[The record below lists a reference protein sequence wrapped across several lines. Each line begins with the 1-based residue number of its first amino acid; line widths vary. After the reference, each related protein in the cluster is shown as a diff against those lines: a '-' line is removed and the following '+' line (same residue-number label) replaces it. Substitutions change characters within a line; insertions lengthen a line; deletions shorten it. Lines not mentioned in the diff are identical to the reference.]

1 MGGDQGPIP
10 VVAGMARVAKKD
22 PDVTFVVHGNKD
34 ELKKR
39 LKKYKALNDRYE
51 IKPTTKVIS
60 MDTKPSTALR
70 NGRDSSMWSTIETL
84 RTGLANVAISCGN
97 TGALMA
103 TAMLNL
109 KKAPG
114 VSRPAIACLCPSPN
128 ASGFNVLLDVGAD
141 IKANEKDLLC
151 YSIMGSKFAQN
162 GLQLNKP
169 RIGLL
174 NVGTESHK
182 GRSEIKAA
190 YDLISGH
197 EEPNGYEFVGFVEG
211 TEIFSDR
218 VDVIVTDG
226 FTGNTAIKSSE
237 GAARVIRNQLR
248 QAFAHTLFS
257 RIGGFF
263 AYTSLRRFF
272 KRIDPRRA
280 NGGVFLG
287 LNGIVIKS
295 HGGSD
300 AVGIEA
306 AIDLGVKLARSK
318 SF

>member
-1 MGGDQGPIP
+1 MGGDQGPVP
-10 VVAGMARVAKKD
+10 VVAGMAKVAKKD
-22 PDVTFVVHGNKD
+22 PDVAFIVHGN
-34 ELKKR
+34 ENQLNKR
-39 LKKYKALNDRYE
+39 IKKYKTLENRCE
-51 IKPTTKVIS
+51 IRATSKVIS
-60 MDTKPSTALR
+60 MDTKPTTALR
-70 NGRDSSMWSTIETL
+70 TGRDSSMWSTIDTL
-84 RTGLANVAISCGN
+84 KAGLANVAVSCGN

-109 KKAPG
+109 KKASG

-128 ASGFNVLLDVGAD
+128 ESGFNVLLDAGAD
-141 IKANEKDLLC
+141 IRADERDLLC
-151 YSIMGSKFAQN
+151 YCILGTRFAQN
-162 GLQLNKP
+162 GLTINKP

-190 YDLISGH
+190 FNLISENEH
-197 EEPNGYEFVGFVEG
+197 QNGYEFIGFVEG
-211 TEIFSDR
+211 TDIFSSK

-237 GAARVIRNQLR
+237 GAARVIRSQLH
-248 QAFAHTLFS
+248 QAFTHSPFS
-257 RIGGFF
+257 RIGSFF

-272 KRIDPRRA
+272 KRIDPRRS

-295 HGGSD
+295 HGSSD
-300 AVGIEA
+300 AIGIAA
-306 AIDLGVKLARSK
+306 AIKLGVKLARSN

>member
-10 VVAGMARVAKKD
+10 VVAGMARVAKRD
-22 PDVTFVVHGNKD
+22 PDVAFVVHGDKSQ
-34 ELKKR
+34 LKKR
-39 LKKYKALNDRYE
+39 IKKYKALSTRCE
-51 IKPTTKVIS
+51 VKPSTKVIS
-60 MDTKPSTALR
+60 MDIKPSIALR
-70 NGRDSSMWSTIETL
+70 NGKDSSMWSTIDTL
-84 RTGLANVAISCGN
+84 KTGLANVAVSCGN

-103 TAMLNL
+103 MSMLNL
-109 KKAPG
+109 RKAAG

-128 ASGFNVLLDVGAD
+128 ESGFNVLLDAGAD
-141 IKANEKDLLC
+141 IKADERDLLC
-151 YSIMGSKFAQN
+151 YSILGTKFAQN
-162 GLQLNKP
+162 GFSIVKP

-182 GRSEIKAA
+182 GRSEIKNA
-190 YDLISGH
+190 YNLISEN
-197 EEPNGYEFVGFVEG
+197 EEANGYNFIGFVEG
-211 TEIFSDR
+211 TDIFSDE

-237 GAARVIRNQLR
+237 GAAKIIRNQLR
-248 QAFAHTLFS
+248 QAFTHSPFS

-272 KRIDPRRA
+272 KRIDPRRS

-287 LNGIVIKS
+287 LNGIVIKA

-300 AVGIEA
+300 PVGIEA
-306 AIDLGVKLARSK
+306 AINLGVKLARSK

>member
-22 PDVTFVVHGNKD
+22 PDVAFVVHGN
-34 ELKKR
+34 ESQLNKR
-39 LKKYKALNDRYE
+39 IKKYKALANRCE
-51 IKPTTKVIS
+51 VKPTTKVIS

-70 NGRDSSMWSTIETL
+70 TGRDSSMWSTIDTL
-84 RTGLANVAISCGN
+84 KAGLANVAVSCGN

-103 TAMLNL
+103 TSMLNL
-109 KKAPG
+109 KKASG

-128 ASGFNVLLDVGAD
+128 VSGYNVLLDAGAD
-141 IKANEKDLLC
+141 IKADEKDLLC
-151 YSIMGSKFAQN
+151 YCILGTRFAQN
-162 GLQLNKP
+162 GLSIDRP

-190 YDLISGH
+190 YNLISEN
-197 EEPNGYEFVGFVEG
+197 EEHHGYEFVGFVEG
-211 TEIFSDR
+211 TEIFSNK

-237 GAARVIRNQLR
+237 GAARIIRNQLR
-248 QAFAHTLFS
+248 QAFTHSPFS
-257 RIGGFF
+257 RIGSFF

-272 KRIDPRRA
+272 KRIDPRRS

-295 HGGSD
+295 HGSSD
-300 AVGIEA
+300 AIGIEA
-306 AIDLGVKLARSK
+306 AITLGVKLARSK